1 MQKIYQGELLQVI
14 QADLSKQEIL
24 ERLENYHFSDIAD
37 ALEQTATEKRL
48 YIYSVLGLEKTAEI
62 FSFYEYVEDYIKELS
77 PEYAADLLECMHSDD
92 AVDMLNKLDEDDK
105 DKLIDL
111 MEEDAQES
119 IKKIDSYSEE
129 MLGSYMTDNYISI
142 LNTPSIKTAMAEMIR
157 KAGECDNIFT
167 LYVINNDNQYIGAVT
182 LKDLITSRKEDDFTR
197 LIMTSYPFFYDDE
210 LMSKCIDRMKDYG
223 ESSLPVLNR
232 KHEIVGVVTSDDI
245 IEATEDEFEED
256 YAKFGG
262 LTEEET
268 VEEPVRLSIKKR
280 IPWLIVLLFLGLLVS
295 SVIGVFEAVIATIPV
310 IVFFQSMILDMA
322 GNVGT
327 QSLAV
332 TIRNLWDNPS
342 EEEKKRQRKS
352 VFKELKI
359 GFINGILIGAVSFV
373 VVLAYLAITQQEII
387 TGNGY
392 LFTDTLLVGGIIGV
406 SMLVALTLSSVVGT
420 VFPILLSKMRI
431 DPAVASGPFITT
443 INDIVSVIVY
453 YGLTFL
459 LFMVIL

>member
-92 AVDMLNKLDEDDK
+92 AVAMLNKLDEDDK

-359 GFINGILIGAVSFV
+359 GFINGILIGAISFV

>member
-62 FSFYEYVEDYIKELS
+62 FSFYEYVEEYIKELS

-92 AVDMLNKLDEDDK
+92 AVAMLNKLDEDDK

-359 GFINGILIGAVSFV
+359 GFINGILIGAISFV